1 MLNAQE
7 ESAVRE
13 KLTTILA
20 EVFKVSESS
29 IKPDSKI
36 SDLPNVESINL
47 IRMIALIERTFDI
60 VLPNFAAFHMDSVA
74 DIAHEIAM
82 IQRAR

>member
-1 MLNAQE
+1 MPNAQE

-13 KLTTILA
+13 KLNAILA
-20 EVFKVSESS
+20 DVFKVPESR

-47 IRMIALIERTFDI
+47 IRMLALIERKFDI
-60 VLPNFAAFHMDSVA
+60 VIPTITAFHMDSVA
-74 DIAHEIAM
+74 DIAHEITV
-82 IQRAR
+82 IQRGR